1 MKDNKLIT
9 ISSPSIN
16 LVGDK
21 VLAEQFI
28 GPAKSQMR
36 ILENSMKFQNL
47 SQAIRRVKLNTDVYV
62 ECVRVFNLSII
73 NIVANSVSSKALK
86 VIEDTLS
93 DLYIVF
99 GPYEV
104 KLSLSSVE
112 IAFTPGS
119 SISCSG
125 GCAGE
130 ITYVDLLSGGSQ
142 VIYGHF
148 TGYSDGALITS
159 GAASGVNSYNQFRY
173 YRHDYRY
180 FKLANNNISNEVFSD
195 GFKIESAFDFYT
207 PFEDA
212 ISEDQDVKEWSKTL
226 KTFMVVARL
235 QEPKDMTG
243 IASYPFSKYSN
254 IQYYFQA
261 AYNGKEVKWGTSRYI
276 GPYYRYK
283 IVDDYGIEDHLL
295 YTLHIG
301 FDLWEDD
308 EGDFFAGIMLDSTAK
323 LSIYKLNKLTY
334 KMELQTEYTSTVR
347 NDYYT
352 YLDETYLPSYVG
364 DIRYTSV
371 EKRDFIR
378 LLGYGY
384 KKETDEHVAY
394 WGDLHHEAFKFASAY
409 NNDGSTS
416 RYDDI
421 EASNFYCSEVLNT
434 GSSEKH
440 YLETKYPPVI
450 FPDRLQPKLISSIW
464 NPLTR
469 TIKFVYHDSTENISS
484 EYSTK
489 PTTWYPDYY
498 FGVYEVDT
506 DKGDFV
512 VDDIK
517 LSEGSTYTYTE
528 SYDAWPI
535 AMTAISYEAK
545 RYKIERMI
553 FTPQGDLIFEYSTND
568 LVTTNPCCPY
578 FIEDFPSWDGMT
590 KLTYECLNYNDYCH
604 SYDGSSCGDSLTTWY
619 HGILGDDYTY
629 YDELCECIEYVWNTK
644 FYGNNEYLKY
654 AADFHRSD
662 EGWTAVLLSGEDKD
676 GNNHENWI
684 IYKDLETPG
693 NYLAVSSSGIKKT
706 LTGIDRAFFFQY
718 YNEEII

>member
-9 ISSPSIN
+9 VSSPSIN

-47 SQAIRRVKLNTDVYV
+47 SQAIRRVKLNADVYV

-104 KLSLSSVE
+104 KLSLSDVE

-119 SISCSG
+119 SISCPG

-130 ITYVDLLSGGSQ
+130 ITYVDLLSGGRQ

-148 TGYSDGALITS
+148 TGYSGGALITS
-159 GAASGVNSYNQFRY
+159 GAASGVSSYGQYRY
-173 YRHDYRY
+173 FRHDYRY
-180 FKLANNNISNEVFSD
+180 FKLANNNISNEVFYD
-195 GFKIESAFDFYT
+195 GFKIASAFDFYT
-207 PFEDA
+207 PYGDA
-212 ISEDQDVKEWSKTL
+212 IYEDQDVKEWSKTL

-235 QEPKDMTG
+235 IEPH
-243 IASYPFSKYSN
+243 SEYHFH
-254 IQYYFQA
+254 A
-261 AYNGKEVKWGTSRYI
+261 AYNGKEVTWGTSRYL

-283 IVDDYGIEDHLL
+283 TVGDLL

-308 EGDFFAGIMLDSTAK
+308 EGDFFAGIMLDSTAT

-347 NDYYT
+347 DDYYT
-352 YLDETYLPSYVG
+352 YLDETYVSF
-364 DIRYTSV
+364 DIGKVRYTDYQKKYFV
-371 EKRDFIR
+371 R

-384 KKETDEHVAY
+384 KKETNEHVAY
-394 WGDLHHEAFKFASAY
+394 WGDITYELLKANPQYYSY
-409 NNDGSTS
+409 GSIGGN
-416 RYDDI
+416 YKN
-421 EASNFYCSEVLNT
+421 ANNFYCSEVLNLAT
-434 GSSEKH
+434 SEKH
-440 YLETKYPPVI
+440 YFETKYTPEASPS
-450 FPDRLQPKLISSIW
+450 RLQAQLVSAIW

-469 TIKFVYHDSTENISS
+469 TIKFVYLDATRDKDE
-484 EYSTK
+484 
-489 PTTWYPDYY
+489 
-498 FGVYEVDT
+498 DT
-506 DKGDFV
+506 FEGPCETQPWIDCYTYNEIINYGDFILGE
-512 VDDIK
+512 IK
-517 LSEGSTYTYTE
+517 LSLGSTDRYFE
-528 SYDAWPI
+528 VRDGNLNDSQANSYD
-535 AMTAISYEAK
+535 AK
-545 RYKIERMI
+545 RYKLERMI
-553 FTPQGDLIFEYSTND
+553 FTPNDDLVFDYGVND
-568 LVTTNPCCPY
+568 LVQVSPCNPKGREEGYPPLS
-578 FIEDFPSWDGMT
+578 EMT
-590 KLTYECLNYNDYCH
+590 VLNYDCLSYNGYCYDDEDKPCGSNDYDW
-604 SYDGSSCGDSLTTWY
+604 YDDT
-619 HGILGDDYTY
+619 DPN
-629 YDELCECIEYVWNTK
+629 CECIDFNWITQS
-644 FYGNNEYLKY
+644 YGDISYLKY
-654 AADFHRSD
+654 ASDKMQHD

-693 NYLAVSSSGIKKT
+693 NYLAVSRSGIKKT

>member
-1 MKDNKLIT
+1 MKYHKLIT
-9 ISSPSIN
+9 VSSPSIN

-47 SQAIRRVKLNTDVYV
+47 SQAIRRVKLNADVYV
-62 ECVRVFNLSII
+62 ECVRVFKLSII

-86 VIEDTLS
+86 DVEDILS

-104 KLSLSSVE
+104 KLSLSDVE

-119 SISCSG
+119 SISCPG
-125 GCAGE
+125 GCSGE
-130 ITYVDLLSGGSQ
+130 ITYVDLLSGESQ

-159 GAASGVNSYNQFRY
+159 GAASGVNSYNQYRY

-180 FKLANNNISNEVFSD
+180 FKLANNNISNEVFYD

-212 ISEDQDVKEWSKTL
+212 FSEDWDVKEWSKTL

-243 IASYPFSKYSN
+243 SEDDPFENYSN
-254 IQYYFQA
+254 IKYYFQA
-261 AYNGKEVKWGTSRYI
+261 AYNGKEVTWGSSQTL
-276 GPYYRYK
+276 GPYFRYK
-283 IVDDYGIEDHLL
+283 IVYGYGPENDLL
-295 YTLHIG
+295 YQLHIG

-347 NDYYT
+347 DDYYT
-352 YLDETYLPSYVG
+352 YLDETYLPSDVG
-364 DIRYTSV
+364 DIRYTNL
-371 EKRDFIR
+371 EKKDFIR

-394 WGDLHHEAFKFASAY
+394 WGDITHEVLKVEPREPILGVYGSNY
-409 NNDGSTS
+409 N
-416 RYDDI
+416 
-421 EASNFYCSEVLNT
+421 EANNFYCSELLNLAT
-434 GSSEKH
+434 SEKH
-440 YLETKYPPVI
+440 YFETKYTPEASPS
-450 FPDRLQPKLISSIW
+450 RLQAQLVSAIW

-469 TIKFVYHDSTENISS
+469 TIKFVYLDATRDKDEDTF
-484 EYSTK
+484 EGPCEDK
-489 PTTWYPDYY
+489 PWLDCYKYNESVSY
-498 FGVYEVDT
+498 
-506 DKGDFV
+506 GDFILGE
-512 VDDIK
+512 IK
-517 LSEGSTYTYTE
+517 LSLGSTDRYIETIEGTLTDSQAN
-528 SYDAWPI
+528 SYD
-535 AMTAISYEAK
+535 AK
-545 RYKIERMI
+545 RYKLERMI
-553 FTPQGDLIFEYSTND
+553 FTPNDDLVFDYGVND
-568 LVTTNPCCPY
+568 LVQVSPCNPKGREEGDPPLS
-578 FIEDFPSWDGMT
+578 EMT
-590 KLTYECLNYNDYCH
+590 VLNYDCLSYNGYC
-604 SYDGSSCGDSLTTWY
+604 YDDEDKPCGSNEYDWY
-619 HGILGDDYTY
+619 NHTDPN
-629 YDELCECIEYVWNTK
+629 CECIDYNWITQS
-644 FYGNNEYLKY
+644 YGDISYLKY
-654 AADFHRSD
+654 ASDKMQHD
-662 EGWTAVLLSGEDKD
+662 EGWTAVLLSGED
-676 GNNHENWI
+676 GNNVVHENWI

-693 NYLAVSSSGIKKT
+693 NYLAVSSNGIKKT

-718 YNEEII
+718 YEEEII

>member
-9 ISSPSIN
+9 VSSPSIN

-47 SQAIRRVKLNTDVYV
+47 SQAIRRVKLNADVYV
-62 ECVRVFNLSII
+62 ECVRVFKLSII

-112 IAFTPGS
+112 IAFTPGL

-130 ITYVDLLSGGSQ
+130 ITYVDLLSGESQ

-159 GAASGVNSYNQFRY
+159 GAASGVNSYSQFRY

-180 FKLANNNISNEVFSD
+180 FKLANNNISNEVFYD

-212 ISEDQDVKEWSKTL
+212 ISEDWDVKEWSKTL

-235 QEPKDMTG
+235 REPKDMIG
-243 IASYPFSKYSN
+243 PESDPFFKYSN
-254 IQYYFQA
+254 IKYYFQA
-261 AYNGKEVKWGTSRYI
+261 AYNGKEVTWGSSQAI
-276 GPYYRYK
+276 GPYFRYK
-283 IVDDYGIEDHLL
+283 VVYGSGPENDLL

-308 EGDFFAGIMLDSTAK
+308 EGDFFAGIMLDSTAT

-347 NDYYT
+347 DDYYT
-352 YLDETYLPSYVG
+352 YLDETYVSF
-364 DIRYTSV
+364 DIGKVRYTDAKKKSFV
-371 EKRDFIR
+371 R

-384 KKETDEHVAY
+384 KKETNEHVAY
-394 WGDLHHEAFKFASAY
+394 WGDITYELLKADPQYYSY
-409 NNDGSTS
+409 GSIGGD
-416 RYDDI
+416 YKN
-421 EASNFYCSEVLNT
+421 ANNFYCSEVLNLAT
-434 GSSEKH
+434 SEKH
-440 YLETKYPPVI
+440 YFETKYTPES
-450 FPDRLQPKLISSIW
+450 FPKRRQPILISSIW

-469 TIKFVYHDSTENISS
+469 KVKFVYNDNTITENEEIF
-484 EYSTK
+484 EGPCEDK
-489 PTTWYPDYY
+489 PWLDCYTYNNSINY
-498 FGVYEVDT
+498 
-506 DKGDFV
+506 GDFV
-512 VDDIK
+512 IDEIK
-517 LSEGSTYTYTE
+517 LSLGSTDVYLETREDSLTDSQAN
-528 SYDAWPI
+528 SYD
-535 AMTAISYEAK
+535 AK
-545 RYKIERMI
+545 RYKLERMI
-553 FTPQGDLIFEYSTND
+553 FTPNDDLVFDYGVND
-568 LVTTNPCCPY
+568 LVQVSPCNPKGRA
-578 FIEDFPSWDGMT
+578 DGSPPLSEMT
-590 KLTYECLNYNDYCH
+590 VLNYDCLSYNEYC
-604 SYDGSSCGDSLTTWY
+604 YDDEDKPCGSNEYDWYDST
-619 HGILGDDYTY
+619 DPN
-629 YDELCECIEYVWNTK
+629 CECIDYNWITQS
-644 FYGNNEYLKY
+644 YGDISYLKY
-654 AADFHRSD
+654 ASDKMQHD

-718 YNEEII
+718 YAEEII

>member
-1 MKDNKLIT
+1 MKDNKVIT
-9 ISSPSIN
+9 ISFPSIN
-16 LVGDK
+16 LIGDK

-47 SQAIRRVKLNTDVYV
+47 SQAIRKVKLNADVYV

-86 VIEDTLS
+86 VIEDILS
-93 DLYIVF
+93 NLYIVF

-180 FKLANNNISNEVFSD
+180 FKLANNNISNEVFYD

-212 ISEDQDVKEWSKTL
+212 FSEDWDVKEWSKTL

-243 IASYPFSKYSN
+243 SEDDPFEKYPN

-261 AYNGKEVKWGTSRYI
+261 AYNGKEVTWGSSQTL
-276 GPYYRYK
+276 GPYFRYK
-283 IVDDYGIEDHLL
+283 VVYAIPNHYASKVVYR
-295 YTLHIG
+295 LHIG

-308 EGDFFAGIMLDSTAK
+308 EGDFFAGIMLDSTAT

-334 KMELQTEYTSTVR
+334 KMELQTEYTSNVR
-347 NDYYT
+347 VNYYT
-352 YLDETYLPSYVG
+352 YYDETYGTIEG
-364 DIRYTSV
+364 DLRYTENQQKFYV
-371 EKRDFIR
+371 R

-384 KKETDEHVAY
+384 LKETDEHVAY
-394 WGDLHHEAFKFASAY
+394 WGDVKLE
-409 NNDGSTS
+409 GQ
-416 RYDDI
+416 DI
-421 EASNFYCSEVLNT
+421 NSKAANFYVYEVLNKST
-434 GSSEKH
+434 SEKH
-440 YLETKYPPVI
+440 FFETKYPSYGY
-450 FPDRLQPKLISSIW
+450 DSTGNYQLIGRAELLGYFW
-464 NPLTR
+464 NPLNR
-469 TIKFVYHDSTENISS
+469 TIQFVYDDTSYTFSYNTSWEYFIPPQNMTLPDGTVRYVRSINTLSWAYDFGDFYIGEQSFSQGSSNSVLTTYHTFIDSYEFQVNSLNTLVDYKVDKCVMNFKDSSLSAVCQKIFLEVPYFYAPPPLLPSGDLESFNVGNQEWLKYSS
-484 EYSTK
+484 E
-489 PTTWYPDYY
+489 
-498 FGVYEVDT
+498 F
-506 DKGDFV
+506 
-512 VDDIK
+512 I
-517 LSEGSTYTYTE
+517 GST
-528 SYDAWPI
+528 A
-535 AMTAISYEAK
+535 
-545 RYKIERMI
+545 
-553 FTPQGDLIFEYSTND
+553 
-568 LVTTNPCCPY
+568 
-578 FIEDFPSWDGMT
+578 
-590 KLTYECLNYNDYCH
+590 
-604 SYDGSSCGDSLTTWY
+604 
-619 HGILGDDYTY
+619 
-629 YDELCECIEYVWNTK
+629 
-644 FYGNNEYLKY
+644 
-654 AADFHRSD
+654 D
-662 EGWTAVLLSGEDKD
+662 EGWTAILLSGED
-676 GNNHENWI
+676 GNNVVHENWI